1 MKRISIKTIIALTAT
16 VSVLAGCREDT
27 GNVLSVINVE
37 EQMSISYEGGE
48 NVIKYTVEN
57 PVDGRT
63 PMAESDQEWL
73 HSFEYDVP
81 GEIHFQAEPNMN
93 DGARTANVTVSYEG
107 AEQVIVTVRQ
117 LTSAD
122 AGDAV
127 ITLLTESP
135 VSVPATGGDIAI
147 EYRID
152 NYLDGTEIEVSC
164 DETWAQDYD
173 TPEYGKVMVHTQ
185 INFNTAP
192 RTAVLTLSYPGAEP
206 VTVQL
211 EQAAIAGEP
220 PFTIVVDSITETQVN
235 VYWMPDDKEMTY
247 ANGLAPKSYM
257 DEYEGNESEY
267 IEDEI
272 LNFRYQAEQS
282 GMSLEEYLSKVL
294 RLGDVGVKWSNLE
307 PATEYC
313 AFAFALETTGEPLS
327 GLAVERFQTRK
338 VDQLDCTFSFEDA
351 GTTATSLKVRVIPD
365 NPNVRYYTGIVAKS
379 EYDAWE
385 SDEAMMNLISDE
397 IEDWIWIYQQNPQ
410 LGITATWS
418 DYTEIGTSE
427 VEAEKLFSS
436 TGYYAYAFGLDE
448 GLITT
453 NLQKQLFTTEEVDI
467 TDNCTF
473 DVDVHA
479 SASYMADMK
488 IEPSNNSTRYY
499 VEVVE
504 SSVAVQ
510 YSPDDMA
517 TLMLNSAVESGI
529 LDTYTYSGTQSLNT
543 LYDMDVAPLTPSTD
557 FTVFIFGV
565 DNGCRTTRV
574 ATSQFRTGPLQPSSI
589 TFDLSVTDVTTSSV
603 TIQCTPSNNN
613 EYYVMGCI
621 SVDQYGDYGSD
632 EAFMQAV
639 VDYHVQSLFGIYGS
653 VGCMGEIER
662 NTTNDIFYGNIQAQT
677 EYYAFAFGYMGDVTT
692 GLTKIRFSTSGKVY
706 SQADVTMECELINGA
721 DLYYEDPYRY
731 PYEDYYNF
739 AVFDFTFTPNQY
751 ADGWYFATINNASI
765 DEVMRMDEQELI
777 DIIRN
782 QGDYKPLTA
791 RRREYWYTTI
801 VAVVLPV
808 DRYGEY
814 GQMRIEEF
822 YADPVAAGAL
832 SPAASW
838 RGTAGGFMPSV
849 QPMGAVPQETSGLR
863 AWDGSELGEISDS
876 NAGEAAGT
884 VAMTLRE
891 AEDAM
896 RGYLMRR
903 FQIND
908 MPEAMRLPVPVERP
922 VYVWE
927 KIGRK

>member
-48 NVIKYTVEN
+48 NVIKYTIEN
-57 PVDGRT
+57 PVDGLT
-63 PMAESDQEWL
+63 PLAESDQEWL
-73 HSFEYDVP
+73 HSFEYDIP

-185 INFNTAP
+185 
-192 RTAVLTLSYPGAEP
+192 
-206 VTVQL
+206 
-211 EQAAIAGEP
+211 
-220 PFTIVVDSITETQVN
+220 QVN

-613 EYYVMGCI
+613 EYYVVGCI

-662 NTTNDIFYGNIQAQT
+662 
-677 EYYAFAFGYMGDVTT
+677 
-692 GLTKIRFSTSGKVY
+692 
-706 SQADVTMECELINGA
+706 
-721 DLYYEDPYRY
+721 
-731 PYEDYYNF
+731 
-739 AVFDFTFTPNQY
+739 
-751 ADGWYFATINNASI
+751 
-765 DEVMRMDEQELI
+765 
-777 DIIRN
+777 
-782 QGDYKPLTA
+782 
-791 RRREYWYTTI
+791 
-801 VAVVLPV
+801 LP
-808 DRYGEY
+808 D
-814 GQMRIEEF
+814 
-822 YADPVAAGAL
+822 
-832 SPAASW
+832 
-838 RGTAGGFMPSV
+838 
-849 QPMGAVPQETSGLR
+849 
-863 AWDGSELGEISDS
+863 
-876 NAGEAAGT
+876 
-884 VAMTLRE
+884 
-891 AEDAM
+891 
-896 RGYLMRR
+896 
-903 FQIND
+903 
-908 MPEAMRLPVPVERP
+908 
-922 VYVWE
+922 
-927 KIGRK
+927 

>member
-1 MKRISIKTIIALTAT
+1 
-16 VSVLAGCREDT
+16 
-27 GNVLSVINVE
+27 
-37 EQMSISYEGGE
+37 
-48 NVIKYTVEN
+48 
-57 PVDGRT
+57 
-63 PMAESDQEWL
+63 
-73 HSFEYDVP
+73 
-81 GEIHFQAEPNMN
+81 
-93 DGARTANVTVSYEG
+93 
-107 AEQVIVTVRQ
+107 
-117 LTSAD
+117 
-122 AGDAV
+122 
-127 ITLLTESP
+127 
-135 VSVPATGGDIAI
+135 
-147 EYRID
+147 
-152 NYLDGTEIEVSC
+152 
-164 DETWAQDYD
+164 
-173 TPEYGKVMVHTQ
+173 
-185 INFNTAP
+185 
-192 RTAVLTLSYPGAEP
+192 
-206 VTVQL
+206 
-211 EQAAIAGEP
+211 
-220 PFTIVVDSITETQVN
+220 
-235 VYWMPDDKEMTY
+235 
-247 ANGLAPKSYM
+247 
-257 DEYEGNESEY
+257 
-267 IEDEI
+267 
-272 LNFRYQAEQS
+272 
-282 GMSLEEYLSKVL
+282 
-294 RLGDVGVKWSNLE
+294 
-307 PATEYC
+307 
-313 AFAFALETTGEPLS
+313 
-327 GLAVERFQTRK
+327 
-338 VDQLDCTFSFEDA
+338 
-351 GTTATSLKVRVIPD
+351 
-365 NPNVRYYTGIVAKS
+365 
-379 EYDAWE
+379 
-385 SDEAMMNLISDE
+385 
-397 IEDWIWIYQQNPQ
+397 
-410 LGITATWS
+410 
-418 DYTEIGTSE
+418 
-427 VEAEKLFSS
+427 
-436 TGYYAYAFGLDE
+436 
-448 GLITT
+448 
-453 NLQKQLFTTEEVDI
+453 
-467 TDNCTF
+467 
-473 DVDVHA
+473 
-479 SASYMADMK
+479 
-488 IEPSNNSTRYY
+488 
-499 VEVVE
+499 
-504 SSVAVQ
+504 
-510 YSPDDMA
+510 
-517 TLMLNSAVESGI
+517 
-529 LDTYTYSGTQSLNT
+529 
-543 LYDMDVAPLTPSTD
+543 
-557 FTVFIFGV
+557 
-565 DNGCRTTRV
+565 
-574 ATSQFRTGPLQPSSI
+574 
-589 TFDLSVTDVTTSSV
+589 
-603 TIQCTPSNNN
+603 
-613 EYYVMGCI
+613 
-621 SVDQYGDYGSD
+621 
-632 EAFMQAV
+632 MQAV

-662 NTTNDIFYGNIQAQT
+662 NTTNDIFYGNIQART